1 MTDAAWG
8 TLSNQAVAAAAVV
21 YFLALLAHV
30 VEWASLRQVDRSRV
44 LVGAGGPD
52 VGAAGAPAPDVE
64 RQQRPGRDVRP
75 ARPAAHRARGGDP
88 LRRPASAA
96 G

>member
-30 VEWASLRQVDRSRV
+30 VEWSSLRQVDRAQV
-44 LVGAGGPD
+44 LVGSGGAEID
-52 VGAAGAPAPDVE
+52 
-64 RQQRPGRDVRP
+64 RR
-75 ARPAAHRARGGDP
+75 
-88 LRRPASAA
+88 RRPHPTWSGSGTASRCSA
-96 G
+96 GSRCCSPASRWPSTWSPWWPAG